1 MLRSLL
7 VGPAREQLATKALR
21 RAARTMASST
31 SDPLKVFV
39 VGGTGLIGSA
49 LVDMMRKSPHPGVE
63 CAGYCNSRY
72 GVKLSSGGEEETT
85 HWKKEGGDGA
95 KFDDDYI
102 AACCASSS
110 SSSSSAKICV
120 ADCSASEL
128 VSDSY
133 APWLSKGWHVA
144 TPNKKVNSGPLERY
158 QSCIDASSSPDGGQ
172 WYVEATIGAGLP
184 VVSTLRTLRA
194 TGDRVYKIRGVFSG
208 TMSFLFNT
216 WDGSEPFS
224 SVVSKAK
231 DAGYTEPDPRDDLN
245 GMDVARKVVIA
256 ARESGLM
263 ISLEDV
269 DVQSLVP
276 AELESVSSDEFMS
289 EFGPSVDGAMSDRA
303 SAASSGGNVLR
314 FVGEVDLK
322 TKKASVKLDEFSRS
336 HAFAGLAGADN
347 IIEIETARYGPEGS
361 STPLIIRGPGA
372 GAGVTAAGVYGDII
386 TLSKS
391 V

>member
-7 VGPAREQLATKALR
+7 VRPAREQLATKAHR
-21 RAARTMASST
+21 RTARTMSS

-49 LVDMMRKSPHPGVE
+49 LVDMMRKSPNPGVE
-63 CAGYCNSRY
+63 CVGYCNSRY
-72 GVKLSSGGEEETT
+72 GVKISSGGEEETT
-85 HWKKEGGDGA
+85 NWKKEEGDGA

-110 SSSSSAKICV
+110 SSSSSKICV

-133 APWLSKGWHVA
+133 APWLSRGWHVA

-158 QSCIDASSSPDGGQ
+158 QRCIDASSSP
-172 WYVEATIGAGLP
+172 E
-184 VVSTLRTLRA
+184 
-194 TGDRVYKIRGVFSG
+194 GDSGVFSG

-224 SVVSKAK
+224 AVVSRAK

-269 DVQSLVP
+269 NVQSLVP
-276 AELESVSSDEFMS
+276 TELESVGPDEFMS
-289 EFGPSVDGAMSDRA
+289 KFGTSVDDAMSDRA
-303 SAASSGGNVLR
+303 TAATSGGNVLR
-314 FVGEVDLK
+314 FVGEVDL
-322 TKKASVKLDEFSRS
+322 
-336 HAFAGLAGADN
+336 
-347 IIEIETARYGPEGS
+347 
-361 STPLIIRGPGA
+361 
-372 GAGVTAAGVYGDII
+372 
-386 TLSKS
+386 
-391 V
+391 

>member
-1 MLRSLL
+1 LRSLL
-7 VGPAREQLATKALR
+7 VRPAREQLATKAHR
-21 RAARTMASST
+21 RTARTMSS

-63 CAGYCNSRY
+63 CVGYCNSRY
-72 GVKLSSGGEEETT
+72 GVKISSGGEEETT
-85 HWKKEGGDGA
+85 NWKKEEGDGA

-110 SSSSSAKICV
+110 SSSSSKICV

-133 APWLSKGWHVA
+133 APWLSRGWHVA

-158 QSCIDASSSPDGGQ
+158 QRCIDASSSPEGGQ

-224 SVVSKAK
+224 AVVSRAK

-269 DVQSLVP
+269 NVQSLVP
-276 AELESVSSDEFMS
+276 TELESVGPDEFMS
-289 EFGPSVDGAMSDRA
+289 KFGTSVDDAMSDRA
-303 SAASSGGNVLR
+303 TAATSGGNVLR

-347 IIEIETARYGPEGS
+347 IIEIETSRYGPEGS

-386 TLSKS
+386 ALSKS